1 MWDAFVELPV
11 RWKVLAFAS
20 LVVAIEL
27 AFRRIAPDSRA
38 YELWTGFFQGIG
50 KVWTAVIL
58 SVVYFVS
65 VSLVGFGLRLF
76 RRDPLDRS
84 LTPEPSF
91 WRSHDKNPL
100 GAAAAARHQF

>member
-1 MWDAFVELPV
+1 MWDAFVGLPV

-20 LVVAIEL
+20 LVVVIEV
-27 AFRRIAPDSRA
+27 AFRRVAPDSRG
-38 YELWTGFFQGIG
+38 YELWTRFFQGIG

-65 VSLVGFGLRLF
+65 VSLVGLGLRLV

-84 LTPEPSF
+84 LAREPSF

-100 GAAAAARHQF
+100 GAVAAARHQF